1 MGYTELAEK
10 QKHIKTLFLL
20 RHAKAE
26 AHDLKKND
34 FERRLIDKGVRH
46 AEKMAKLVESFRF
59 RPDAICTSSAARA
72 KETAAIFADT
82 LDLKDAVTVDEALYS
97 ASPQVYLQTIQKLPE
112 NLNNAMLVGHN
123 PVLEDLLVSLT
134 SRSPFHCKMPTCGLA
149 VIHFHVS
156 LWSEI
161 RPATGILRVMLY
173 PKLFAE

>member
-1 MGYTELAEK
+1 MAEK

-34 FERRLIDKGVRH
+34 HERRLIDKGVRH
-46 AEKMAKLVESFRF
+46 AEKMAKLVDSFRF
-59 RPDAICTSSAARA
+59 KPEAIVTSSAARA
-72 KETAAIFADT
+72 EETAAIFADT
-82 LDLKDAVTVDEALYS
+82 LGLKQQLTVNDVLYS
-97 ASPQVYLQTIQKLPE
+97 ASQQIYLQTIQQLPDDLD
-112 NLNNAMLVGHN
+112 NVMIVGHN
-123 PVLEDLLVSLT
+123 PVLEDLLVSLS

-149 VIHFHVS
+149 VVHFHVT

-161 RPATGILRVMLY
+161 RPATGIMRVLLY